1 MTAHVLSFPTDDA
14 IFARLTERQR
24 LANNAAERAEIIKQA
39 KRTIDRPGHITDPDL
54 REICAA
60 FMAMHPTP
68 DELADNWG
76 LYYLRAD
83 QHIYAINRREWQAR
97 NCPRPETSADVARRF
112 AHRWPEIVSWGAFVA
127 VAMLSA
133 TGWLA

>member
-1 MTAHVLSFPTDDA
+1 MTCTLHNFPADDA

-24 LANNAAERAEIIKQA
+24 LANLAEERAEAVETARYIIDHPHGYSDDQL
-39 KRTIDRPGHITDPDL
+39 RTACGFYMTHGNGGV
-54 REICAA
+54 
-60 FMAMHPTP
+60 H
-68 DELADNWG
+68 
-76 LYYLRAD
+76 YLRAD

-97 NCPRPETSADVARRF
+97 NCPRQAVETPADVARRF

>member
-1 MTAHVLSFPTDDA
+1 MTCTLHNFPADDA

-24 LANNAAERAEIIKQA
+24 LANLAEERAEAVETARYIIDHPHGYSDDQL
-39 KRTIDRPGHITDPDL
+39 RTACGFYMTHGNGGV
-54 REICAA
+54 
-60 FMAMHPTP
+60 H
-68 DELADNWG
+68 
-76 LYYLRAD
+76 YLRAD

-127 VAMLSA
+127 VALLWA
-133 TGWLA
+133 TGWV

>member
-1 MTAHVLSFPTDDA
+1 MTAAIHRFPADDA

-24 LANNAAERAEIIKQA
+24 LANLAAERAEAVETARYIIDHPHGYSDDQL
-39 KRTIDRPGHITDPDL
+39 RTACGFYMTHGNGGV
-54 REICAA
+54 
-60 FMAMHPTP
+60 H
-68 DELADNWG
+68 
-76 LYYLRAD
+76 YLRAD

-127 VAMLSA
+127 VALLWA

>member
-1 MTAHVLSFPTDDA
+1 MTAAIHRFPTDPT

-24 LANNAAERAEIIKQA
+24 LANLAEERAEAVETARYIIDHPHGYSDDQL
-39 KRTIDRPGHITDPDL
+39 RTACGFYMTHGTGGV
-54 REICAA
+54 
-60 FMAMHPTP
+60 H
-68 DELADNWG
+68 
-76 LYYLRAD
+76 YLRAD

-97 NCPRPETSADVARRF
+97 NCPRPETPMDVARRF

-127 VAMLSA
+127 VALLWA

>member
-1 MTAHVLSFPTDDA
+1 MTAHVLSFPADDA

-24 LANNAAERAEIIKQA
+24 LANLAEERAEAVETARYIIDHPHGYSDDQL
-39 KRTIDRPGHITDPDL
+39 RTACGFYMTHGNGGV
-54 REICAA
+54 
-60 FMAMHPTP
+60 H
-68 DELADNWG
+68 
-76 LYYLRAD
+76 YLRAD

-127 VAMLSA
+127 VALLWA
-133 TGWLA
+133 TGWV

>member
-14 IFARLTERQR
+14 IFARLTEQQR
-24 LANNAAERAEIIKQA
+24 LANLAEERAEAVETARYIIDHPHGYSDDQL
-39 KRTIDRPGHITDPDL
+39 RTACGFYMTHGNGGV
-54 REICAA
+54 
-60 FMAMHPTP
+60 H
-68 DELADNWG
+68 
-76 LYYLRAD
+76 YLRAD

-97 NCPRPETSADVARRF
+97 NCPRPETPADVDRRF
-112 AHRWPEIVSWGAFVA
+112 ARRWPEIVSWGAFVA

>member
-14 IFARLTERQR
+14 IFARLTEQQR
-24 LANNAAERAEIIKQA
+24 LANLAEERAEAVETARYIIDHPHGYSDDQL
-39 KRTIDRPGHITDPDL
+39 RTACGFYMTHGNGGV
-54 REICAA
+54 
-60 FMAMHPTP
+60 H
-68 DELADNWG
+68 
-76 LYYLRAD
+76 YLRAD
-83 QHIYAINRREWQAR
+83 QHIYAINKREWQAR

-127 VAMLSA
+127 VALLWA